1 MEEAYDYCRDYPD
14 AVEILS
20 DTEAHNAYEVA
31 AVVLS
36 RNRILSGSARGRKS
50 YKDETGFGAEEQKK
64 MFGMFASREKGGRT
78 IEELAED
85 EFKATCEEFGVRYDN
100 QEARDALIEV
110 LSGARTRGDI
120 LNYIR
125 RNRIAEAR
133 ALVDHHIREEE
144 AYTELLAREDFI
156 DEMHITPEE
165 YESYM
170 EVAQAEAEKALENFD
185 EIEYNSY
192 LADEL
197 AARQL
202 NTTEN
207 DTDRRNFQDDAAG
220 EGAENGTLG
229 GVVSEKGLHS
239 EARAG
244 ESKEN
249 TGRTEKAGD
258 TLRNDG
264 IDVAPEV
271 SGQRGIE
278 AEKPNEGGENTP
290 EGGRSLLAHPE
301 VQKLRD
307 EVLGKRGNGITVFE
321 EIESRDGKLKGLKIG
336 NTIGAALYWEDQ
348 ITGDLGK
355 EDLAFC
361 RKELAE
367 YEWGHDKN
375 VMLSKV
381 KSTSDFWEYLKRI
394 GEANPERGVAG
405 YDIKEW
411 MRQAKTA
418 LETEAFYRDVYIPLL
433 EILNEGKRS
442 NTPEVK
448 ASASRA
454 QTEVQ
459 GGPSDGGAGTSDDS

>member
-36 RNRILSGSARGRKS
+36 RDRILSGSARGRKS

-100 QEARDALIEV
+100 QEARVALIEV

-197 AARQL
+197 ATRQM
-202 NTTEN
+202 
-207 DTDRRNFQDDAAG
+207 
-220 EGAENGTLG
+220 TLI
-229 GVVSEKGLHS
+229 E
-239 EARAG
+239 EI
-244 ESKEN
+244 SKM
-249 TGRTEKAGD
+249 TPQEKAQ
-258 TLRNDG
+258 RMARS
-264 IDVAPEV
+264 VAWCLKKGFIAKHEPEKAK
-271 SGQRGIE
+271 R
-278 AEKPNEGGENTP
+278 TP
-290 EGGRSLLAHPE
+290 
-301 VQKLRD
+301 D
-307 EVLGKRGNGITVFE
+307 
-321 EIESRDGKLKGLKIG
+321 GLKK
-336 NTIGAALYWEDQ
+336 
-348 ITGDLGK
+348 LGIRCVTM
-355 EDLAFC
+355 ESM
-361 RKELAE
+361 
-367 YEWGHDKN
+367 W
-375 VMLSKV
+375 
-381 KSTSDFWEYLKRI
+381 
-394 GEANPERGVAG
+394 
-405 YDIKEW
+405 
-411 MRQAKTA
+411 RQKYPDR
-418 LETEAFYRDVYIPLL
+418 EE
-433 EILNEGKRS
+433 
-442 NTPEVK
+442 
-448 ASASRA
+448 
-454 QTEVQ
+454 
-459 GGPSDGGAGTSDDS
+459 